1 MEFFSTSLLLAYAPL
16 YVCTAALAL
25 SSFAICTRLI
35 VFAQS
40 YGNHNHEKDF
50 ERFQILATGGA
61 MMCLTLVACIGIST
75 GWFYAI
81 QHYNDF

>member
-1 MEFFSTSLLLAYAPL
+1 
-16 YVCTAALAL
+16 
-25 SSFAICTRLI
+25 